1 VVVDEVKKLFYKKKK
16 TSIFIPE
23 WKKEGANE
31 ADIYFKSLQSSWE

>member
-1 VVVDEVKKLFYKKKK
+1 MKSRYYSALKERKNL
-16 TSIFIPE
+16 FIPE